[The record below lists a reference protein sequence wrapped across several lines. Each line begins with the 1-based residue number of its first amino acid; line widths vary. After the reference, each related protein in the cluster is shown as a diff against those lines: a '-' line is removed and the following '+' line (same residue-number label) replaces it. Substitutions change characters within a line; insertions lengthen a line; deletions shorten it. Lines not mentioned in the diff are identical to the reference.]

1 MPYMTEEMWQFIR
14 KPPGPYMTEEMW
26 RIVRDVTDPFVLAK
40 AVRETLDSGID
51 PFYRDTLFYTVV
63 EPEEWGRLGLCF
75 DASRRLGHGFQRLL
89 DGMQWLQ
96 DRSRDLQRAGKGAI
110 SLFQFPLFGGNNAKI
125 TPIEEIPADK
135 FKNYE
140 RKRRTFWCYEPLGRE
155 LLKQEKYFGK
165 IESLHDRNFVSDTL
179 LALAMGG
186 DQEVHD
192 AVVYVIKKE
201 FDPMND
207 GEVLSAVHDFMVAI
221 GLNVVEYE
229 GFPELIPA
237 ISVAEYEEYIKNGGV
252 SNENVKRYITGR
264 ERREA
269 TAEFRYV
276 PSPKR
281 LYRVLKT
288 DCYNQHVLKNNPEDV
303 KL

>member
-14 KPPGPYMTEEMW
+14 EKPGPYMTEEMW
-26 RIVRDVTDPFVLAK
+26 RIVRDVTDPFVLVK
-40 AVRETLDSGID
+40 AVRETLDSGED
-51 PFYRDTLFYTVV
+51 PFCRDTLFYTVV

-75 DASRRLGHGFQRLL
+75 DASRRLGYGFQRLL

-135 FKNYE
+135 FKHYE
-140 RKRRTFWCYEPLGRE
+140 RKRHTFWCYEPLGRE
-155 LLKQEKYFGK
+155 LLKQENYFGK
-165 IESLHDRNFVSDTL
+165 IESLHDRDFASDTL

-186 DQEVHD
+186 GQEVHD
-192 AVVYVIKKE
+192 AIVYVIKKE
-201 FDPMND
+201 FDPAND

-221 GLNVVEYE
+221 GLNVVEYD

-237 ISVAEYEEYIKNGGV
+237 ISAAEYEKYIKDGGTP
-252 SNENVKRYITGR
+252 NENIKRYITER
-264 ERREA
+264 ERRE
-269 TAEFRYV
+269 TASEFRYV

-281 LYRVLKT
+281 LYGVLKT